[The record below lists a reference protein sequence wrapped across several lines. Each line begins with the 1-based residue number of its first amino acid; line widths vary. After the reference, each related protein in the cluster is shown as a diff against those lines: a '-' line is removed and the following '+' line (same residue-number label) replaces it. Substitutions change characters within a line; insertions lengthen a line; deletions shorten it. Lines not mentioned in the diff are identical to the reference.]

1 MGIGIGILTMAAV
14 IWGYQNYKKEVSDG
28 NEIIQSEKTVKRQE
42 TKKETDHVT
51 EAQTDSSKKQ
61 PRDEMEKETEKET
74 ETDEEEKTGSLITK
88 KKEKNSDK
96 ETEEFQEGSPLIQ
109 KKQENDSWPE
119 ETEQEL
125 KPLIQKKD
133 PSEFQPETLETD
145 PEEEDPNEPP
155 EESET
160 ETILPQQEPQTEEQ
174 KESEWT
180 PPFIEGNP
188 SEKKET
194 ISVFVT
200 AQLEEAVEEIKETY
214 AKKNKNVSLEVT
226 VAQDNILYQKVMNGE
241 KCDVYLSGSLEYLEM
256 LAREKKIDKNSI
268 YPVAENPVVLIQ
280 RENGDC
286 IINNFNQ
293 IAEAQDFAI
302 AQQDTELGK
311 VSREVLEN
319 MGIQI
324 TEMDYSEVGNAN
336 AVMASVS
343 TKSSEVGIVYGTE
356 VADAEGLVEVIA
368 QAPKNLISNPIYFY
382 SGVSEKE
389 NKTTEIEGKD
399 EFLFYLKSDEAA
411 DILEKYGLSTAEI
424 SQ

>member
-1 MGIGIGILTMAAV
+1 MKKKIMGIGIGILTMAAV

-51 EAQTDSSKKQ
+51 EMQTDFSKKQ
-61 PRDEMEKETEKET
+61 PRDEMEK

-88 KKEKNSDK
+88 KKEKNSEK
-96 ETEEFQEGSPLIQ
+96 ETEESQEGSPLIQ

-160 ETILPQQEPQTEEQ
+160 ETMSPQQELQTEEQ
-174 KESEWT
+174 KESEWI

-200 AQLEEAVEEIKETY
+200 AQLEDAVEEIKEAY
-214 AKKNKNVSLEVT
+214 VKKNKNVSLEVT

-256 LAREKKIDKNSI
+256 LAGEKKIDKNSI
-268 YPVAENPVVLIQ
+268 HPVAENPVVLIQ

-311 VSREVLEN
+311 VSREVLEK

-343 TKSSEVGIVYGTE
+343 TKSSEVGIVYGTDA
-356 VADAEGLVEVIA
+356 ADAEGLVEVIA

-382 SGVSEKE
+382 SGAPEKE
-389 NKTTEIEGKD
+389 SKTTEIEGKD